1 LLQVT
6 HQLQKLRKILCNKI
20 NNIDLKISLIKIV
33 MLMFTNGKIVE
44 IVVDKLV

>member
-1 LLQVT
+1 MLP
-6 HQLQKLRKILCNKI
+6 NKT
-20 NNIDLKISLIKIV
+20 NNIDDEILFYKIV